1 MNYLNYLEKIKG
13 FENRREIPTITGKS
27 SLYVW
32 WKEGNT
38 TISTRSKN
46 SASQKGEDY
55 TPSPLNIEKIKLQA
69 QGRGVEN
76 NWQQYAQ
83 AFIEAVKREYGTQ
96 KDKPVVLIIDEINRG
111 NVSKVFG
118 ELITLLESD
127 KRDKGEHPI
136 KVVLPYS
143 KTLFGVPSDL
153 YIIGTMN
160 TTDRSTGTLDYALRR
175 RFAFV
180 TLKSDV
186 TVVAKYYE
194 ELGDDALKN
203 IAIPLFEDIYT
214 FIKDPKHICGD
225 YGIDDLM
232 VGHSYF
238 MAKSEEELSNRIQ
251 YEVIPL
257 INEYINVGIL
267 NVKSSEKEAVFA
279 SWSNLCVRPIAQD
292 DSEDDIED
300 LEEDE

>member
-1 MNYLNYLEKIKG
+1 MEKIKG

-257 INEYINVGIL
+257 INEYINDGIL
-267 NVKSSEKEAVFA
+267 NVKSSEKEAAFA